1 MRVRKYITLLPTTS
15 FTLAGDSTVSEPI
28 LEKRS
33 ATFISRVRSLFISS
47 TTEGSMCCVLRYSI
61 QPSSDEMGVPS

>member
-1 MRVRKYITLLPTTS
+1 MRKYITLLPTTS

-33 ATFISRVRSLFISS
+33 ATFINPREVLVHLLYDG
-47 TTEGSMCCVLRYSI
+47 GSMCCVLRYSI